1 MAGLWRQHHQPEER
15 GRVERHAEQ
24 GGCGRQGRRRRRLRD
39 LVPSVQGR
47 SAGVRQD
54 ERGVHGRVVQHVHPR
69 SRARRA
75 NCGSRRPR
83 ACARQYGGLR
93 GGGSPTALVPQ
104 CSPGASEAPP
114 KTPASPRSSARSC
127 VFAKFNTDEVRG
139 MGSLLGI
146 TAMPTFKV
154 FKAKAEVGCQRGW
167 NESRAVLTM
176 SPPRGGGRWRVAR
189 CGAVAVYGAP
199 HAPEAQGSS
208 LRGPRRAELALHAP
222 CTPEAL
228 RTVRTDYREHR
239 RSQVRALIERHGAK
253 KVRAIQCMNRVLLQR
268 RARVLCACAATAHA
282 VHLRRPLPCAQVG
295 QGGKAD

>member
-1 MAGLWRQHHQPEER
+1 MLPNLQAVGCEAAVAGLWRQHHQPEER

-47 SAGVRQD
+47 GAGVRQD

-93 GGGSPTALVPQ
+93 GGGSPAALAPQ

-146 TAMPTFKV
+146 SAMPTFKV

-176 SPPRGGGRWRVAR
+176 SPPREGGWRVAR

-208 LRGPRRAELALHAP
+208 LGGP
-222 CTPEAL
+222 
-228 RTVRTDYREHR
+228 
-239 RSQVRALIERHGAK
+239 K
-253 KVRAIQCMNRVLLQR
+253 
-268 RARVLCACAATAHA
+268 AR
-282 VHLRRPLPCAQVG
+282 
-295 QGGKAD
+295 

>member
-1 MAGLWRQHHQPEER
+1 M
-15 GRVERHAEQ
+15 
-24 GGCGRQGRRRRRLRD
+24 
-39 LVPSVQGR
+39 
-47 SAGVRQD
+47 
-54 ERGVHGRVVQHVHPR
+54 
-69 SRARRA
+69 
-75 NCGSRRPR
+75 
-83 ACARQYGGLR
+83 
-93 GGGSPTALVPQ
+93 
-104 CSPGASEAPP
+104 
-114 KTPASPRSSARSC
+114 
-127 VFAKFNTDEVRG
+127 
-139 MGSLLGI
+139 
-146 TAMPTFKV
+146 
-154 FKAKAEVGCQRGW
+154 
-167 NESRAVLTM
+167 
-176 SPPRGGGRWRVAR
+176 AR

-208 LRGPRRAELALHAP
+208 LGGPRRAELALHAP

>member
-1 MAGLWRQHHQPEER
+1 MRKG
-15 GRVERHAEQ
+15 
-24 GGCGRQGRRRRRLRD
+24 
-39 LVPSVQGR
+39 
-47 SAGVRQD
+47 
-54 ERGVHGRVVQHVHPR
+54 
-69 SRARRA
+69 RA

-83 ACARQYGGLR
+83 ACARQHGGLR
-93 GGGSPTALVPQ
+93 GGGSPAALAPQ

-114 KTPASPRSSARSC
+114 KTPASPRSRARSC
-127 VFAKFNTDEVRG
+127 VFAKFNTDEVRE

-146 TAMPTFKV
+146 SAMPTFKV

-176 SPPRGGGRWRVAR
+176 SPPPRGGGGWRVAR

-208 LRGPRRAELALHAP
+208 LGGPRRAELAPHAP
-222 CTPEAL
+222 RTPEAL
-228 RTVRTDYREHR
+228 RTVRTDHREHR

-253 KVRAIQCMNRVLLQR
+253 KVRAMRCMGRVLLQM
-268 RARVLCACAATAHA
+268 RARVLCACAATAHT
-282 VHLRRPLPCAQVG
+282 VHLRRRLPCAQVG